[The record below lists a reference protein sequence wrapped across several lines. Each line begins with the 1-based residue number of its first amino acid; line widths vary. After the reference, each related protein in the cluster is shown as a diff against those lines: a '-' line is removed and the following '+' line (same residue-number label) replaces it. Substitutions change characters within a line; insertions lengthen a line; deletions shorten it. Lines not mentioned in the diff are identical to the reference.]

1 MQWKKLSDKIY
12 SEMAETL
19 GNEAEAKEYTEKMI
33 AELREFYTIYD
44 AEALTR
50 WFAGLYEPNI
60 QFDLNATEEQKKRY
74 SGGAGFYFSNSARD
88 NYKVIRD
95 GKEYQLLPDA
105 ETTAQAFGFLRRSG
119 MLDEFGGDL
128 KSAFPEEEQ
137 KKIIRFIKA
146 LQDPESGNLY
156 HPQWLSMLGTEDF
169 WDSRR
174 ARDLNYGSSV
184 LRDLGSAP
192 TYDTPTG
199 IKGDGILYDGTKVD
213 IAPAAEKVEKADKK
227 AETAPTSKKVHPHLE
242 SLEVFEAYLNTLN
255 LPGNSYFVGNELA
268 SLAREIFERDKQ
280 VGTAENPRPYST
292 LLDKWMRSYQNPE
305 TGVWHDNKKNPV
317 ASVYYPNNGVL
328 KIAAMYN
335 SLELPFP
342 NPLAAA
348 KSAFAVI
355 TDPQP
360 ISHVCDLY
368 NTWFTVDFICYNL
381 KKYGG
386 DPELAKRII
395 ADVRLAAIP
404 AVKATREKMRE
415 NLIDDGSFRYHRIH
429 PQQSC
434 TPENPGGYGVS
445 QNAPVCL
452 RSKVEGDVNATVIFT
467 YGILGFMFGAL
478 DFGEPIKICDE
489 NDRIL
494 FKKLIEEKAKGL

>member
-1 MQWKKLSDKIY
+1 MSMIERKWQKLDKKIFDEMTETMGEA
-12 SEMAETL
+12 SEAR
-19 GNEAEAKEYTEKMI
+19 AYTDKMI
-33 AELREFYTIYD
+33 SAMREFYTIYD
-44 AEALTR
+44 AEGLVR

-60 QFDLNATEEQKKRY
+60 QFTLDATEEQKKRY

-105 ETTAQAFGFLRRSG
+105 ETTSQAFGFLRRSG

-128 KSAFPEEEQ
+128 KSAFPESEQ

-156 HPQWLSMLGTEDF
+156 HPQWLSMLGTEEF

-174 ARDLNYGSSV
+174 ARDLNYGISV
-184 LRDLGSAP
+184 LSELGASP

-199 IKGDGILYDGTKVD
+199 VKGDGILYDGTKVELASKD
-213 IAPAAEKVEKADKK
+213 EVGEVKEETPAPN
-227 AETAPTSKKVHPHLE
+227 KKVHPHLE

-268 SLAREIFERDKQ
+268 SLAKEILQRDKS
-280 VGTAENPRPYST
+280 VGTPEDPRPYSS

-328 KIAAMYN
+328 KIVAMYN
-335 SLELPFP
+335 NLELPFP

-381 KKYGG
+381 KKYCG
-386 DPELAKRII
+386 DPELAKKII
-395 ADVRLAAIP
+395 SEVRLAAIP

-452 RSKVEGDVNATVIFT
+452 RSTVEGDVNATVIFT

-478 DFGEPIKICDE
+478 DFGEPVKICDE

-494 FKKLIEEKAKGL
+494 FRKLIDEKIK